1 MVSRNRDESR
11 KCSSGAA
18 KRHKKIY
25 NEDILNTLDGSLEKF
40 VVAKSAAYGGGG
52 GGGGGG
58 NHLCFWENGY
68 TACEANI
75 TLVNISAF
83 CINTER
89 FSYNPAN
96 FLYLLDY
103 NCYQDDG
110 L

>member
-11 KCSSGAA
+11 KCSTGAA

-25 NEDILNTLDGSLEKF
+25 KEDILNTLDGSLEKF
-40 VVAKSAAYGGGG
+40 VVAKSAPYEEEEGGGE
-52 GGGGGG
+52 G
-58 NHLCFWENGY
+58 NHLCFWEDGY
-68 TACEANI
+68 TAREANI

-89 FSYNPAN
+89 VSYNPAN
-96 FLYLLDY
+96 FSYLLDY
-103 NCYQDDG
+103 NFYQDDG